1 MKIKQCN
8 RNPYFMADL
17 AYDGEFSDGGH
28 FELRIPEK
36 DVEEFA
42 TKLLQAY
49 KDDKDR
55 KVKVIPPHVHI
66 LKKVI
71 FFTMGVLLKTNNM
84 KISQVIKKLQEI
96 QKEKGD
102 VEVLA
107 VFDTYGEG
115 EWVSLEEDGISF
127 DRFNEGK
134 NIVYIGW

>member
-1 MKIKQCN
+1 MLFQK
-8 RNPYFMADL
+8 
-17 AYDGEFSDGGH
+17 
-28 FELRIPEK
+28 
-36 DVEEFA
+36 
-42 TKLLQAY
+42 
-49 KDDKDR
+49 
-55 KVKVIPPHVHI
+55 
-66 LKKVI
+66 
-71 FFTMGVLLKTNNM
+71 GVLIKINLNNM
-84 KISQVIKKLQEI
+84 KISQVIEKLQEI

>member
-1 MKIKQCN
+1 
-8 RNPYFMADL
+8 
-17 AYDGEFSDGGH
+17 
-28 FELRIPEK
+28 
-36 DVEEFA
+36 
-42 TKLLQAY
+42 
-49 KDDKDR
+49 
-55 KVKVIPPHVHI
+55 
-66 LKKVI
+66 
-71 FFTMGVLLKTNNM
+71 M

-96 QKEKGD
+96 QKEKGG

>member
-1 MKIKQCN
+1 
-8 RNPYFMADL
+8 
-17 AYDGEFSDGGH
+17 
-28 FELRIPEK
+28 
-36 DVEEFA
+36 
-42 TKLLQAY
+42 
-49 KDDKDR
+49 
-55 KVKVIPPHVHI
+55 
-66 LKKVI
+66 
-71 FFTMGVLLKTNNM
+71 M
-84 KISQVIKKLQEI
+84 KISQVIENLQEI